1 MAPAV
6 PVQKN
11 WRRDIAE
18 GGEQEVQ
25 RQDAKPRAEPALLKS
40 VMESSRLG
48 CSRPVMLF
56 GFGGAFQS
64 VPDEPANRL
73 VSFLPERV
81 LMTRAERR
89 TLIAMFSSAWDE
101 RFMLLAHQIARWSK
115 EKGRRVGAVIVGPDK
130 EIRSTGFNGL
140 PRGVRDDVEARHCRE
155 TGAKYLWSS
164 HAERNAIYNAAR
176 IGVSLKGCIMYVPWF
191 PCVECAKAIIQSG
204 ISELVAYE
212 PDFSEP
218 KWGVEF
224 QVVQEMFGEADLR
237 VRYIPKLEELSV
249 GS

>member
-1 MAPAV
+1 
-6 PVQKN
+6 
-11 WRRDIAE
+11 
-18 GGEQEVQ
+18 
-25 RQDAKPRAEPALLKS
+25 
-40 VMESSRLG
+40 
-48 CSRPVMLF
+48 MLS
-56 GFGGAFQS
+56 A
-64 VPDEPANRL
+64 
-73 VSFLPERV
+73 
-81 LMTRAERR
+81 
-89 TLIAMFSSAWDE
+89 AWDQ

-115 EKGRRVGAVIVGPDK
+115 ERGRRVGAVIVGPDK
-130 EIRSTGFNGL
+130 EIRSTGFNGF

-176 IGVSLKGCIMYVPWF
+176 IGVSLKGCVMYVPWF

-218 KWGVEF
+218 KWGIEF
-224 QVVQEMFGEADLR
+224 QVVQEMFGEAAIK
-237 VRYIPKLEELSV
+237 VRYIARLEDLSV